1 VISSGRA
8 FGWTRDPAP
17 TITMKTPNLKQ
28 ILRLTTDRIKA
39 MYRDIIDVDEN
50 GDVPEATVKALEGMT
65 LEDEAE
71 ILDAAVAYKELG
83 ILFEGYQGEIERLQ
97 SRAKKVAAQAER
109 IKTVLK
115 NAVPAGTKFS
125 DERVAIAWR
134 KSTETIVGV
143 AAEEL
148 APKYTRVKIEANK
161 TAIKA
166 ALEAGKSIDGCFLKE
181 NQNIQ
186 IK

>member
-1 VISSGRA
+1 MK
-8 FGWTRDPAP
+8 PA
-17 TITMKTPNLKQ
+17 NLKQ
-28 ILRLTTDRIKA
+28 IVRLTTDRIRA
-39 MYRDIIDVDEN
+39 MFAEVIDVDEN
-50 GDVPEATVKALEGMT
+50 GDVPQAVTEALEGMT

-71 ILDAAVAYKELG
+71 ILDAACAYKELG
-83 ILFEGYQGEIERLQ
+83 ILFEGYSGEIDRLQ
-97 SRAKKVAAQAER
+97 ARANKVKAQAER

-115 NAVPAGTKFS
+115 NAVPAGKKFA

-143 AAEEL
+143 DAMEL

-166 ALEAGKSIDGCFLKE
+166 ALEAGRVIDGCMLQEKD
-181 NQNIQ
+181 NIQ